1 MLLCDLQTHQI
12 ELELQNEVLLQM
24 QHERDAAHLRYVDLY
39 DQAPI
44 GYCTVSENGLIMQT
58 NLVAAKLLAMLPIEM
73 VNTPITRYIFKE
85 DQDTYSLYRKQLKV
99 SRKSPLCELRMLK
112 KDGTLFWAQLVG
124 AIAHSSNQLPELRF
138 VMSDTTER
146 KQIEEEQIQ
155 HLKQQE
161 KAARHL
167 VASQEHLRQQ
177 LSSELHNRTSPNL
190 AAIAINLKVIASEL
204 LPGHSTDLFDR
215 MEDTLALIADTAVSI
230 REISTEMRPP
240 LLDYS
245 GLPAAIENYAQQFT
259 RRTGVVVQLDCLNKD
274 QRYSP
279 EVESQLFRIV
289 QEALTNCLKHA
300 DASLVKVILSN
311 SHHGIRLTISDDG
324 IGFDFDLLGKNGYSG
339 LGLLSMREMAKV
351 IGGKFTLESAH
362 DQGTQI
368 IVDVM

>member
-177 LSSELHNRTSPNL
+177 LSSEL
-190 AAIAINLKVIASEL
+190 